1 MNISAIIAM
10 IVINLIVM
18 GGFIF
23 FVRIAIRKEKKKKS
37 DDSINEPIE
46 RY

>member
-1 MNISAIIAM
+1 MSSSAIIAM

-23 FVRIAIRKEKKKKS
+23 FLRIAINKEKKKAA
-37 DDSINEPIE
+37 DEE
-46 RY
+46 